1 MVYEVLLVPLVY
13 PFLSF
18 LPCVLKTYVV
28 LATKTL
34 YELRELHP
42 TLSHSV
48 NIFLS
53 YSLAESPFRI
63 PVQFNVNYKYI
74 YISVL

>member
-1 MVYEVLLVPLVY
+1 MVYEVLLVPPLVY

-63 PVQFNVNYKYI
+63 PAVKR
-74 YISVL
+74 

>member
-18 LPCVLKTYVV
+18 LPCVFKTYVQVFVV

-63 PVQFNVNYKYI
+63 PAV
-74 YISVL
+74 